1 MMPPVLV
8 TGATGLLGNNVV
20 RQLLDRGHLVRVL
33 VRESSDPRPLAGLD
47 VEIVR
52 GDIRDA
58 DNVRDACS
66 HTSCV
71 IHSAA
76 YVQVG
81 RSRLDLHRAVNIE
94 GSRNVVEA
102 ARMARVRMIHVSSVD
117 ALGIGS
123 IREPADEDTP
133 LAKPVP
139 CAYAITKREAEQV
152 VLQAVHRGLDGVI
165 VNPGFMLGPWDW
177 RPSSGQMLLEVAKG
191 RAILAPRGWFS
202 VCDVRDVA
210 SGILAAME
218 RAQTGRRYIMAGESI
233 TYLKAWRL
241 FAEVSRARRPW
252 ASVGPVSLWFAGM
265 AGDLRTR
272 LTGREP
278 YVNSGAIAL
287 ARKPKCYCSRRAET
301 ELGYRTRPFRNT
313 VQDAWSWF
321 QENGFVRPSPIL

>member
-1 MMPPVLV
+1 MPEGFGKMMAPVLV

-20 RQLLDRGHLVRVL
+20 RQLLDCGQRVRLL

-47 VEIVR
+47 VEIAR

-58 DNVRDACS
+58 DIVRDACK

-81 RSRLDLHRAVNIE
+81 RSRLDLHRAVNVE
-94 GSRNVVEA
+94 GSRNVAGA
-102 ARMARVRMIHVSSVD
+102 AWIAGVRMIHVSSVD

-123 IREPADEDTP
+123 IRQPADEDTP

-139 CAYAITKREAEQV
+139 SAYAITKREAEQV

-177 RPSSGQMLLEVAKG
+177 KPSSGQMLLRVATG

-210 SGILAAME
+210 TGILAAME
-218 RAQTGRRYIMAGESI
+218 RAQTGRRYIMAGENI

-241 FAEVSRARRPW
+241 FAEVSGAWRPW
-252 ASVGPVSLWFAGM
+252 ASVGPVLLWFAGM
-265 AGDLRTR
+265 AGDLRTQ

-278 YVNSGAIAL
+278 YGL
-287 ARKPKCYCSRRAET
+287 ASK
-301 ELGYRTRPFRNT
+301 
-313 VQDAWSWF
+313 
-321 QENGFVRPSPIL
+321 

>member
-20 RQLLDRGHLVRVL
+20 RQLLDRGHRVRVL

-58 DNVRDACS
+58 DNVRDACK
-66 HTSCV
+66 HTRCV

-76 YVQVG
+76 YVQLG
-81 RSRLDLHRAVNIE
+81 RSRLDLHRAVNVQ
-94 GSRNVVEA
+94 GSGHVAEA
-102 ARMARVRMIHVSSVD
+102 ARMAGVRMIHVSSVD
-117 ALGIGS
+117 ALAMGS
-123 IREPADEDTP
+123 VREPADEDTP
-133 LAKPVP
+133 LADPVR

-152 VLQAVHRGLDGVI
+152 VLQAVKRGLDGVI

-177 RPSSGQMLLEVAKG
+177 KPSSGRMLLEIATG
-191 RAILAPRGWFS
+191 RALFAPRGWFS
-202 VCDVRDVA
+202 ACDARDVA
-210 SGILAAME
+210 AGILAAMQQ
-218 RAQTGRRYIMAGESI
+218 AQTGRRYIMAGESI

-241 FAEVSRARRPW
+241 FAEVSKARRPW
-252 ASVGPVSLWFAGM
+252 VSVGPVALWFAGM
-265 AGDLRTR
+265 AGDLRTL

-287 ARKPKCYCSRRAET
+287 ARKPKCYSSQRAEM
-301 ELGYRTRPFRNT
+301 ELGYRTRPFRT
-313 VQDAWSWF
+313 SVQDAWSWF
-321 QENGFVRPSPIL
+321 QENGFV